1 MIKNVILFYY
11 FPSLF
16 FFFFLI
22 NLSSSKYLTMTEMF
36 RHAIQNNSKA
46 AEKPNTNRGEIMQ
59 STYGLD

>member
-16 FFFFLI
+16 FFFLI
-22 NLSSSKYLTMTEMF
+22 NFSSSKYLTMTEMF

-59 STYGLD
+59 STYGLG

>member
-1 MIKNVILFYY
+1 M
-11 FPSLF
+11 
-16 FFFFLI
+16 
-22 NLSSSKYLTMTEMF
+22 MTEML